1 MLIQLERK
9 GGAHGAS
16 SYHILPCAP
25 CSGKPTVC
33 TCLFHSLEEPGE
45 VEITA
50 SFTDSATEAHGGV
63 TSNPSPI
70 AGESRAGI

>member
-1 MLIQLERK
+1 MEP
-9 GGAHGAS
+9 AVTAS
-16 SYHILPCAP
+16 SHTLHALLSAP
-25 CSGKPTVC
+25 CVVFIP
-33 TCLFHSLEEPGE
+33 LFRG
-45 VEITA
+45 TRRGRDNCA